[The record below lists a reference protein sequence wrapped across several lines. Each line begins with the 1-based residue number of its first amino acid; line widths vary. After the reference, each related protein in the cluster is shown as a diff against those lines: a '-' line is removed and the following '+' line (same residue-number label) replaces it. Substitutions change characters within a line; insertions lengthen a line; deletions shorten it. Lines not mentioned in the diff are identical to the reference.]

1 MEFRSTGDGRVA
13 HVKSC
18 VLYDA
23 DGVIQHVHHVVDME
37 GVEETPESVVAERA
51 LALARDRGLDY
62 AALRTLHVDPSLD
75 QRPGA
80 HAGRHLQ
87 RGPGDGGVFHPL
99 AMVLTDRRRLAWLCG
114 QAGVNLRASGCR

>member
-13 HVKSC
+13 YVKGC

-37 GVEETPESVVAERA
+37 GVAETPESVVAERA

-62 AALRTLHVDPSLD
+62 AALRTLHVDPSLIS
-75 QRPGA
+75 GA
-80 HAGRHLQ
+80 VRM
-87 RGPGDGGVFHPL
+87 RVD
-99 AMVLTDRRRLAWLCG
+99 TS
-114 QAGVNLRASGCR
+114 SGALVTEESATL